1 MLLEKRMN
9 KRGWIRIMEAVVA
22 ILIMASVLIVLYT
35 NNAPQVS
42 FSSYISDLQIRIL
55 GDVAD
60 SPKLRNE
67 VLASEEGGNTTDLV
81 VFMRDSIPTNFNFA
95 VRVCSLENS
104 GCPLGQSLDQEVFVE
119 DRIISSNL
127 TTYDPKMLRL
137 FIWEK
142 LS

>member
-42 FSSYISDLQIRIL
+42 FSSYVSDLQIRIL

-67 VLASEEGGNTTDLV
+67 VLASPDGGNTTDLV
-81 VFMRDSIPTNFNFA
+81 IFMRDSIPTNFNFA
-95 VRVCSLENS
+95 VKVCNLSNS
-104 GCPLGQSLDQEVFVE
+104 GCLLGQTLDQEVFVE

-127 TTYDPKMLRL
+127 TSYNPKMLRL

-142 LS
+142 LE